1 MKLPLRKKNAVA
13 VASLFPEPTP
23 VPLRTRDSVPK
34 DTALFPMHVY
44 TGQLPNLVCMRVD
57 ESGKSA
63 VLATGW
69 WGGPEVNPEATAV
82 RVNPATYMRLA
93 PEAKEDV
100 TATAQKAGVW
110 QVLRSRRGF
119 VFNLA
124 TVLIAAATAVALAV
138 IGVVLDERPF
148 LWVAV
153 VGLLASVGE
162 CARAATDIRGAF
174 GAEGG

>member
-1 MKLPLRKKNAVA
+1 VKLLPGKKNAVA
-13 VASLFPEPTP
+13 VAPLFPKPTP
-23 VPLRTRDSVPK
+23 VPLRTRDSVPT

-44 TGQLPNLVCMRVD
+44 AGQLPNLVCMRVD
-57 ESGKSA
+57 ESGKPT

-69 WGGPEVNPEATAV
+69 WGGPGVNPEATAV
-82 RVNPATYMRLA
+82 RVNPATFKRLA
-93 PEAKEDV
+93 PKAKGDV

-124 TVLIAAATAVALAV
+124 TVLAVAVTAVALAV

-153 VGLLASVGE
+153 VGLIASIGE